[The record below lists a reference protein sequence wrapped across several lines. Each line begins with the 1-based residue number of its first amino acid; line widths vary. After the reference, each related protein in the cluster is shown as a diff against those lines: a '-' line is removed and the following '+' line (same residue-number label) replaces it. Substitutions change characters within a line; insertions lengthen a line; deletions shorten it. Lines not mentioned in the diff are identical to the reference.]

1 MGYYINHKD
10 MSKEEFLVRKGT
22 LLDEPPI
29 VHEADD
35 RTAVCLVDNGGFTA
49 AGICFSAN
57 ELVEFNN
64 PTDYRP
70 KQWYMVKNSDLAPFC
85 SLLGEA

>member
-1 MGYYINHKD
+1 MGYYINPKD

-22 LLDEPPI
+22 ILDQAPN
-29 VHEADD
+29 VHEADG
-35 RTAVCLVDNGGFTA
+35 RTAVCLVNNGLFTA

-57 ELVEFNN
+57 KLKEF
-64 PTDYRP
+64 TDTQDHRP
-70 KQWYMVKNSDLAPFC
+70 KNWYMVKSSDLAPFC